1 MQWIHAFLFTP
12 MRQMFSHELAAPS
25 QRLIFSFPSLHQR
38 HNHPCHTIKHNQCY
52 PFHENT
58 FSTHIRR
65 LASGFRFRVPSA
77 NVSHNRVTPASTA
90 SSLFPEFR
98 LYSNSQGICF
108 IPSFQLLLER
118 PPASSGFPKK
128 TNGHLFLTLQ
138 PSPSASQSC
147 LCFTLCIRQITV
159 LCICI
164 DHVYFSS
171 VSHRQIR
178 SACSGN
184 AAFIQGASE
193 QTCFSSLISFLS
205 SIIRHR
211 LRPRESGTHA
221 EGMSNHIAV
230 L

>member
-1 MQWIHAFLFTP
+1 MPSYLHLCDKCSP
-12 MRQMFSHELAAPS
+12 MNWLLLRKGS
-25 QRLIFSFPSLHQR
+25 SFPFPLF
-38 HNHPCHTIKHNQCY
+38 I
-52 PFHENT
+52 
-58 FSTHIRR
+58 
-65 LASGFRFRVPSA
+65 SA
-77 NVSHNRVTPASTA
+77 TTTPATQSNITSATPSTKIHFQHTYADWLQGFA
-90 SSLFPEFR
+90 SVFLPPMYPTIE
-98 LYSNSQGICF
+98 
-108 IPSFQLLLER
+108 LLLHLQPHR
-118 PPASSGFPKK
+118 CFLNLGCILIPKAYASFLRFNCSLNVLLRLLGFQKK